1 MPSLVSDEFPCPC
14 LCGCAVIGLHAVA
27 RRGPRRAA
35 KGALPSQNRAAP
47 QDTGFLNRRIEL
59 HGIIYRFQV
68 YLPED
73 WRRDDQKKW
82 PIILFLH
89 GRGERGSEG
98 MWQTQIGI
106 AEAVRNHPDRWPFV
120 IVMPQCPPSA
130 HWTDPAMLE
139 MAMAALDQES
149 AEFHGDPARTY
160 LTGLSMGG
168 YGAWELAKAHPHRWA
183 AIAIAAG
190 GVFWSYEPERWQQAA
205 TLPAEYARAVGHTP
219 VWLFHGSLDTTVLP
233 RQSELM
239 FDAFK
244 AAGGNIRFWL
254 YQGMLHDCWTRAYDE
269 PDLPRWLLAHH
280 TPEAP
285 ETLAEF
291 LMIPLHPPTIKLSA
305 AQLDS
310 LAGQYREPDAH
321 GVTTIYRSGD
331 QLFEKTSRWRS
342 DRAGSRGR
350 RLVFPPRRLNR
361 HAHRASDLRAGPAG
375 TRDRVRA
382 ARQPPRGAMGEGPR
396 RSDKVSTFEPR
407 RL

>member
-1 MPSLVSDEFPCPC
+1 
-14 LCGCAVIGLHAVA
+14 
-27 RRGPRRAA
+27 
-35 KGALPSQNRAAP
+35 
-47 QDTGFLNRRIEL
+47 
-59 HGIIYRFQV
+59 V

-89 GRGERGSEG
+89 GRRESGSEG
-98 MWQTQIGI
+98 MWQTQIGL

-120 IVMPQCPPSA
+120 IVMPQCPLSA

-139 MAMAALDQES
+139 LAMAALAQES

-168 YGAWELAKAHPHRWA
+168 YGSWELARANPHRWA
-183 AIAIAAG
+183 AIAIAAS
-190 GVFWSYEPERWQQAA
+190 GVFWSYEPERWQQAS

-233 RQSELM
+233 RQSQLM
-239 FDAFK
+239 FDAVR

-269 PDLPRWLLAHH
+269 PDLPRWFLAHH
-280 TPEAP
+280 TPVAP

-291 LMIPLHPPTIKLSA
+291 LMIPLHPPAIKLTA

-310 LAGQYREPDAH
+310 VAGQYREPNAH
-321 GVTTIYRSGD
+321 GVATIYRTGD
-331 QLFEKTSRWRS
+331 QLFEKTP
-342 DRAGSRGR
+342 AGEVIGLEAESTDSFFRPGDTTGTR
-350 RLVFPPRRLNR
+350 TVHLTFERDAQGHVTAYVLHDNR
-361 HAHRASDLRAGPAG
+361 HEERWVKIPGAAG
-375 TRDRVRA
+375 
-382 ARQPPRGAMGEGPR
+382 
-396 RSDKVSTFEPR
+396 K
-407 RL
+407 

>member
-1 MPSLVSDEFPCPC
+1 MASLTAFRSTCPR
-14 LCGCAVIGLHAVA
+14 IG
-27 RRGPRRAA
+27 
-35 KGALPSQNRAAP
+35 GA
-47 QDTGFLNRRIEL
+47 TTT
-59 HGIIYRFQV
+59 
-68 YLPED
+68 
-73 WRRDDQKKW
+73 KKW

-98 MWQTQIGI
+98 MWQTQVGL

-120 IVMPQCPPSA
+120 IVMPQCPLSA

-149 AEFHGDPARTY
+149 AEFHGDPTRTY

-168 YGAWELAKAHPHRWA
+168 YGSWELAKANPHRWA

-190 GVFWSYEPERWQQAA
+190 GVFWSYEPERWQQAS

-233 RQSELM
+233 RESQLM

-244 AAGGNIRFWL
+244 AAGGDIRFWL

-280 TPEAP
+280 TPATP

-291 LMIPLHPPTIKLSA
+291 LMIPLHPPTIKLTA

-310 LAGQYREPDAH
+310 VAGEYREPNAH
-321 GVTTIYRSGD
+321 GVATIYRTGD
-331 QLFEKTSRWRS
+331 QLFEKTPARRSHRPRSR
-342 DRAGSRGR
+342 GSRFV
-350 RLVFPPRRLNR
+350 LPPRRLNR
-361 HAHRASDLRAGPAG
+361 HAHRASHLRARCAGP
-375 TRDRVRA
+375 RDRLCA
-382 ARQPPRGAMGEGPR
+382 ARQPPRGAVGEGAWR
-396 RSDKVSTFEPR
+396 GGKVR
-407 RL
+407 

>member
-1 MPSLVSDEFPCPC
+1 M
-14 LCGCAVIGLHAVA
+14 
-27 RRGPRRAA
+27 
-35 KGALPSQNRAAP
+35 
-47 QDTGFLNRRIEL
+47 
-59 HGIIYRFQV
+59 YRFQV

-89 GRGERGSEG
+89 GRRESGSEG
-98 MWQTQIGI
+98 MWQTQIGL

-120 IVMPQCPPSA
+120 IVMPQCPLSA

-139 MAMAALDQES
+139 LAMAALDQES

-168 YGAWELAKAHPHRWA
+168 YGSWELARAHPHRWA
-183 AIAIAAG
+183 AIAIAAS
-190 GVFWSYEPERWQQAA
+190 GVFWSYEPERWQQAS

-233 RQSELM
+233 RQSQLM
-239 FDAFK
+239 FDAFQ

-254 YQGMLHDCWTRAYDE
+254 YQGLLHDCWTRAYDE

-280 TPEAP
+280 TPVAP

-291 LMIPLHPPTIKLSA
+291 LMIPLHPPAIKVTA

-310 LAGQYREPDAH
+310 LAGQYREPNAH
-321 GVTTIYRSGD
+321 GVATIYRAGD
-331 QLFEKTSRWRS
+331 QLFEKTPTGEVIGLEAESTDSFFRPGDTTGTRTVHLTFER
-342 DRAGSRGR
+342 DAQGHVTAYV
-350 RLVFPPRRLNR
+350 LHDNR
-361 HAHRASDLRAGPAG
+361 HEERWVKAANGAG
-375 TRDRVRA
+375 R
-382 ARQPPRGAMGEGPR
+382 
-396 RSDKVSTFEPR
+396 
-407 RL
+407 

>member
-1 MPSLVSDEFPCPC
+1 MEGGMPGLLRISFTCAAMAC
-14 LCGCAVIGLHAVA
+14 LLGPIAAHAALQKAHSSRSQA
-27 RRGPRRAA
+27 R
-35 KGALPSQNRAAP
+35 LQAP

-59 HGIIYRFQV
+59 HGVTYRFQV

-98 MWQTQIGI
+98 LWQTQIGV

-120 IVMPQCPPSA
+120 IVMPQCPLSA
-130 HWTDPAMLE
+130 HWTDPDMLE
-139 MAMAALDQES
+139 LAMAALDQES
-149 AEFHGDPARTY
+149 EEFHGDPTRTY

-168 YGAWELAKAHPHRWA
+168 YGAWELAKLNPHRWA

-190 GVFWSYEPERWQQAA
+190 GIFWSYEPERWQQAS

-254 YQGMLHDCWTRAYDE
+254 YQGLLHDCWTRAYDE

-280 TPEAP
+280 TPVVH

-291 LMIPLHPPTIKLSA
+291 LMIPLHPPTVALTA

-310 LAGQYREPDAH
+310 VAGQYREPNAH
-321 GVTTIYRSGD
+321 GVTTIYRAGD
-331 QLFEKTSRWRS
+331 QLFEKTPSGEVIGLEAEAIDSYFRPG
-342 DRAGSRGR
+342 DIT
-350 RLVFPPRRLNR
+350 
-361 HAHRASDLRAGPAG
+361 G
-375 TRDRVRA
+375 TRTVHL
-382 ARQPPRGAMGEGPR
+382 
-396 RSDKVSTFEPR
+396 TFERDAQGHVTAYVLDDGRQHERWVKIPG
-407 RL
+407 LAGK

>member
-1 MPSLVSDEFPCPC
+1 MPGLPRI
-14 LCGCAVIGLHAVA
+14 AVICLAAACALPAVA
-27 RRGPRRAA
+27 RAA
-35 KGALPSQNRAAP
+35 PEKAHPAKQEAP
-47 QDTGFLNRRIEL
+47 QDTGFLNRSIEL
-59 HGIIYRFQV
+59 HGITYRFQV

-89 GRGERGSEG
+89 GRTERGSEG

-120 IVMPQCPPSA
+120 IVMPQCPLGA
-130 HWTDPAMLE
+130 YWTDPAMLE

-168 YGAWELAKAHPHRWA
+168 YGSWELAKAHPHRWA
-183 AIAIAAG
+183 AIAIAAS
-190 GVFWSYEPERWQQAA
+190 GVFWSYEPDRWQQAS
-205 TLPAEYARAVGHTP
+205 TLPAEYARAIGRTP

-233 RQSELM
+233 RQSQLM

-269 PDLPRWLLAHH
+269 PDLPRWFLAHR
-280 TPEAP
+280 TPVAP
-285 ETLAEF
+285 ETFAEF

-310 LAGQYREPDAH
+310 LAGQYREPNAH
-321 GVTTIYRSGD
+321 GVATIYRMGD
-331 QLFEKTSRWRS
+331 QLFEKTPGGEVIGLEAESADSFFRPGDS
-342 DRAGSRGR
+342 T
-350 RLVFPPRRLNR
+350 
-361 HAHRASDLRAGPAG
+361 G
-375 TRDRVRA
+375 TRTVHL
-382 ARQPPRGAMGEGPR
+382 
-396 RSDKVSTFEPR
+396 TFERDAQGHVTAYMLHDSRHEERWTKIPGGAGK
-407 RL
+407 